1 MKNSNT
7 ELIFT
12 LLKAASRI
20 ERRLDRAL
28 SATKGV
34 SFTEYHLLNVLH
46 KTHNGSATRVELAS
60 AVSLT
65 PSAITRA
72 LKPLEKIGFVTT
84 EKSDHDA
91 RRSIASLTP
100 AGSELLKDANE
111 IVSDEV
117 ALLALPND
125 GLDETLC
132 VLNQIK
138 G

>member
-1 MKNSNT
+1 MKHSNT
-7 ELIFT
+7 ELIFA
-12 LLKAASRI
+12 LLRAASRI
-20 ERRLDRAL
+20 ERRFDRVL

-46 KTHNGSATRVELAS
+46 QQHNGSATRVDLAN

-91 RRSIASLTP
+91 RRSIASLTS
-100 AGSELLKDANE
+100 AGRELLEDANKIVLDE
-111 IVSDEV
+111 I
-117 ALLALPND
+117 ALLELPAE
-125 GLDETLC
+125 GIDETLS
-132 VLNQIK
+132 VLRHLE